1 MTDERAKKI
10 QDVLDK
16 RQPDLTVVLENVEDP
31 HNISAVLR
39 SCDAVGIM
47 EVFTIHTKDTRRKKF
62 CRRTSSGAAKWMMT
76 HQYFSLEECMKIVK
90 ERYQQVFSTHLGEQP
105 KNLYDI
111 NFTLPTALVFGNE
124 RAGLSDE
131 ILTYCDGNFIIPQ
144 MGMISSL
151 NISVACAVSIYEA
164 SRQKHLA
171 GHYDH
176 PRLNEQEIQA
186 LKKFWE
192 IRE

>member
-1 MTDERAKKI
+1 MTDARTKKI

-47 EVFTIHTKDTRRKKF
+47 EVFTIHTMDYRRKKF
-62 CRRTSSGAAKWMMT
+62 CRRTSSGAVKWMMT
-76 HQYFSLEECMKIVK
+76 HQYFSLEECMKTVK
-90 ERYQQVFSTHLGEQP
+90 EKYKQVFSTHLGEQP

-111 NFTLPTALVFGNE
+111 DFTLPTALVFGNE

-131 ILTYCDGNFIIPQ
+131 ILSYCDANFIIPQ

-171 GHYDH
+171 GHYDQ
-176 PRLNEQEIQA
+176 PRLNEQEIGA
-186 LKKFWE
+186 LKKFWG
-192 IRE
+192 I